1 MCKKNEKENV
11 MEINEAIIAGK
22 RALSALKEAKQSLKS
37 ASDWGL
43 VDLFGGGFF
52 IDMIKHSR
60 IEDASQK
67 LEFAKNQLQVFQKE
81 LSDVVLPYEIHIRV
95 DGFLTFADFFFD
107 GLVADWLVQ
116 SKLKAAKEEI
126 DNAIYYVETT
136 ISDLQ
141 NYEKRYLLEKGEC

>member
-1 MCKKNEKENV
+1 M
-11 MEINEAIIAGK
+11 
-22 RALSALKEAKQSLKS
+22 
-37 ASDWGL
+37 
-43 VDLFGGGFF
+43 
-52 IDMIKHSR
+52 
-60 IEDASQK
+60 
-67 LEFAKNQLQVFQKE
+67 EFAKNQLQVFQKE

-141 NYEKRYLLEKGEC
+141 NYEKRYMLEKGEC